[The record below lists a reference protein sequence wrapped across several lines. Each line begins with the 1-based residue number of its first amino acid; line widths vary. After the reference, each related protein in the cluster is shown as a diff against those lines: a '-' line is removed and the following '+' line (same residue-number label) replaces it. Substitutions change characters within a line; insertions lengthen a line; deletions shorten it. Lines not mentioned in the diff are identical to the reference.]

1 MRSRK
6 APIASESWD
15 VLAFMTEFARL
26 LLAAG
31 VSSSQFNQVAEL
43 AFFRAASEDARFR
56 NSRINQSSVAA
67 MTGLNRAKIRSLIRA
82 EKKKSHSQSESRR
95 ERLLAAWM
103 SEAEFLTSSGEPR
116 RLRLVGKKGS
126 FASLTRKH
134 GGDVPPRALL
144 RELLR
149 RRLVRVTGEYAQL
162 ASNAREVKEQKRL
175 EQISAALAAAL
186 SAPSGSSP
194 GRVFKVMSYEVRH
207 PAPNAVGR
215 ILLQRRIAKSLKGFM
230 AELEVACCA
239 IATESSQTGMKARRT
254 GKTSVVL
261 LNQD

>member
-1 MRSRK
+1 
-6 APIASESWD
+6 
-15 VLAFMTEFARL
+15 MTEFARL

-31 VSSSQFNQVAEL
+31 VSSSQFNHIAEL

-82 EKKKSHSQSESRR
+82 EKKKAHSQSESRR
-95 ERLLAAWM
+95 EKLLAAWM

-116 RLRLVGKKGS
+116 RLRLTGNKGS
-126 FASLTRKH
+126 FASLARKY

-149 RRLVRVTGEYAQL
+149 RRLVRVTDEHVQL
-162 ASNAREVKEQKRL
+162 ASNAREVKELKRL
-175 EQISAALAAAL
+175 DQVSAALAAAL

-194 GRVFKVMSYEVRH
+194 GRVLKVMSYEVRH

-230 AELEVACCA
+230 AELDAACNA
-239 IATESSQTGMKARRT
+239 IATEAPQSSKKSRRT

-261 LNQD
+261 VNQD